1 MVKRKTKVELAF
13 DKLLRCYK
21 KRRGGYKRLKNGKLR
36 STPGWI
42 LDYAYGG
49 VKVAEKRGTS
59 SGEYDLFDSRRRTPA
74 NFVRWVDAVCA
85 AKRQR

>member
-1 MVKRKTKVELAF
+1 MVSQVEMAF
-13 DKLLRCYK
+13 NKLLRCYNK
-21 KRRGGYKRLKNGKLR
+21 KKGGYVRLKNGKLK

-49 VKVAEKRGTS
+49 VKVAEKRGNS
-59 SGEYDLFDSRRRTPA
+59 SAEYDLFDQIRRKPSE
-74 NFVRWVDAVCA
+74 FVRWVDAVCA